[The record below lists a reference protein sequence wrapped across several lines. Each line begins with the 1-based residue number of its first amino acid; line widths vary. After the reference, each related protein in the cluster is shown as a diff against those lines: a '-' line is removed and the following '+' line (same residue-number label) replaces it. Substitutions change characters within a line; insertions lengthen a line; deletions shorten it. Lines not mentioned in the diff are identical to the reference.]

1 MRGIEGMDVDIRATK
16 GAATVTADGYSLAGK
31 GLQGGDYSASRES
44 SIETTFMVPADILSN
59 RISVQANVTHG
70 PNFSGDA
77 DAVLYVTALIEET
90 GDTLTN
96 TVNVRTGLRRQTI
109 NLIPLQPF
117 TGLRKHGRHVRITIT
132 RKAGTGNDDANTT
145 SVNIHNLNV
154 KTQRAS
160 AHTDSSSSKFSPV

>member
-1 MRGIEGMDVDIRATK
+1 MSEEQLKAFLEKVKADNILQDKIK
-16 GAATVTADGYSLAGK
+16 AAA
-31 GLQGGDYSASRES
+31 
-44 SIETTFMVPADILSN
+44 
-59 RISVQANVTHG
+59 
-70 PNFSGDA
+70 DA

-117 TGLRKHGRHVRITIT
+117 TGLRKHGRHVKITIT
-132 RKAGTGNDDANTT
+132 GKAGTGNDDANTT
-145 SVNIHNLNV
+145 SVNIHNLDV

-160 AHTDSSSSKFSPV
+160 AHTDSSSSKFSPA